1 MNLTLAYGGIVGT
14 FLFGAF
20 AVRLVRHD
28 FDQHGRLS
36 LETTVLVWTVYL
48 FHAGLTAVI
57 AWGGLWPL
65 SIPPVGRTGVGG
77 LFIGSGLLIAGS
89 AVREFR
95 SVTRMSG
102 RDEDELVTTGVY
114 RWSRNP
120 QNTGWILTL
129 VGVSLVGAS
138 ALALVSVALFA
149 LVIHV
154 YLVYVEEPHLT
165 RVFGDDYRAYRSRTP
180 RYLGRQRSL
189 DLRVT

>member
-1 MNLTLAYGGIVGT
+1 MNLLLAYGGIIGT
-14 FLFGAF
+14 FLIGAF
-20 AVRLVRHD
+20 AVWLVRHD
-28 FDQHGRLS
+28 FAERGRLS
-36 LETTVLVWTVYL
+36 LEITVLVWTVYL

-57 AWGGLWPL
+57 AWGGLWPVM
-65 SIPPVGRTGVGG
+65 IPPVGRTVVGG
-77 LFIGSGLLIAGS
+77 FFIVSGLLIAGS

-95 SVTRMSG
+95 SVSRMSG
-102 RDEDELVTTGVY
+102 RGEDELVTTGVY

-129 VGVSLVGAS
+129 VGVSMLGAS

-165 RVFGDDYRAYRSRTP
+165 RAFGDDYRAYRARTP
-180 RYLGRQRSL
+180 RYLGRRAL
-189 DLRVT
+189 DSRVM